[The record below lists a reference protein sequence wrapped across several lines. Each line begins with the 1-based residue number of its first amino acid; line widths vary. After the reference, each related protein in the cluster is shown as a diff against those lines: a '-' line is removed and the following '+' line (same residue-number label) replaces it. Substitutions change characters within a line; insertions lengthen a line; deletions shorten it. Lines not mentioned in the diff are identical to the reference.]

1 MGFFEEAVVK
11 AKDLYDV
18 AAKKTGEVVSVQKL
32 KLKATQVNS
41 QLSKDFETLGRL
53 YYESAKESGE
63 EVTDYAEIIGSIDA
77 KFDELDSIEC
87 EINETKQTK
96 VCSACGAKC
105 ADTASFCANC
115 GQQL

>member
-41 QLSKDFETLGRL
+41 QLSKDFETLGRF
-53 YYESAKESGE
+53 YYEAVKESE
-63 EVTDYAEIIGSIDA
+63 EEIKDFAEIIGAIDS
-77 KFDELDSIEC
+77 KFDELDKIEC
-87 EINETKQTK
+87 EINETKRTK
-96 VCSACGAKC
+96 ICSNCGAKC
-105 ADTASFCANC
+105 AETASFCENC